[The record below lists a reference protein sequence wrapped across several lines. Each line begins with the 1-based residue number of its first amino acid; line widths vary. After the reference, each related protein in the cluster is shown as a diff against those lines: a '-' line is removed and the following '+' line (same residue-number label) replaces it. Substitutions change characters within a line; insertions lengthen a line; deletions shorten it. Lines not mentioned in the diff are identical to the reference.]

1 MFMNFLAEYYQRFS
15 STGSGSVFP
24 AKNKDKSNIHI
35 LEAKTL
41 RVLNCCQILRNEMS
55 YKHLIDK
62 NQDFMS
68 KYSIEIKFNCEF
80 RIPFS
85 LFVYSCRCV
94 YKSGMVQSLGWV
106 SCGLSGKWPGRR
118 ETYCNTWLTTQT
130 SCSNMKRTTE
140 Q

>member
-1 MFMNFLAEYYQRFS
+1 
-15 STGSGSVFP
+15 
-24 AKNKDKSNIHI
+24 
-35 LEAKTL
+35 
-41 RVLNCCQILRNEMS
+41 
-55 YKHLIDK
+55 
-62 NQDFMS
+62 MS
-68 KYSIEIKFNCEF
+68 KYSIEMKFNCDF
-80 RIPFS
+80 RILFS
-85 LFVYSCRCV
+85 LFVNSCGCV